1 MLLDFLALHLAWKW
15 RPSPSGNPLAFLW
28 AVAMG
33 RCVSLALAGGTLA
46 RSGEAKLPWKLLLQ
60 GTLVLSFQMPGYVSL
75 QYLYQPEGGALE
87 LAYSWGRIEVLV
99 LNYLVLGLGMLLF
112 HLLLPSGATGTEK
125 RTSASF
131 GRLIAC
137 LRPEVLRFVAMT
149 GLIVI
154 SCMGE
159 MAVPYY
165 TGKVMDLL
173 ISKKGASAFKDALYM
188 MTFFTLASATT
199 EFLCDF
205 LYNTVMNRFHTRF
218 QGSVFRSVL
227 RQEIGFFSANRTGD
241 ISSHI
246 SSGIDAMSEALSHDL
261 SLLMWYLLRGVCYY
275 AMMLWISVPLTFFIT
290 VALLFILLLPK
301 LTGSYYQ
308 NLAMQVQESLAKAN
322 EVAMETFQAISTVR
336 SFANEDGAAQRY
348 EKKLEETYQ
357 LNKKE
362 AVAYGASLGV
372 PEILQLILKV
382 GILYYGGHLV
392 TQGKLSG
399 GALVTFVLQESE
411 LSTVMQVLVRS
422 YPSVQKAVGSSEKAF
437 QYMDRTPQI
446 KASGT
451 LAPANLKGHMK
462 LENIWFSYPSNGNS
476 PVLKGVSL
484 ELIPGTVTAL
494 VGPSGSGKS
503 TVVALLQRF
512 YEPDQ
517 GQVVLD
523 DENLS
528 EYEHHFLHQKVA
540 LVSQNPILFARS
552 LRANVAYGL
561 EDQSQEKVIQATQRV
576 GIHRFISTM
585 SHGYDTSAGE
595 SGKLISGGQ
604 KQAIA
609 LARALIRNPTVL
621 ILDDATSALDAES
634 QQQLEKEI
642 YDGEARGS
650 RSVLLISHR
659 LRNVKRANLIL
670 VMEDGEIREKGTYRE
685 LEDKKGLFWQLLQKQ
700 PNGAEGGRNSSP
712 NGNNRH

>member
-1 MLLDFLALHLAWKW
+1 ME
-15 RPSPSGNPLAFLW
+15 R
-28 AVAMG
+28 
-33 RCVSLALAGGTLA
+33 
-46 RSGEAKLPWKLLLQ
+46 AKD
-60 GTLVLSFQMPGYVSL
+60 G
-75 QYLYQPEGGALE
+75 
-87 LAYSWGRIEVLV
+87 
-99 LNYLVLGLGMLLF
+99 
-112 HLLLPSGATGTEK
+112 
-125 RTSASF
+125 
-131 GRLIAC
+131 
-137 LRPEVLRFVAMT
+137 
-149 GLIVI
+149 
-154 SCMGE
+154 
-159 MAVPYY
+159 
-165 TGKVMDLL
+165 VM
-173 ISKKGASAFKDALYM
+173 I
-188 MTFFTLASATT
+188 
-199 EFLCDF
+199 
-205 LYNTVMNRFHTRF
+205 
-218 QGSVFRSVL
+218 
-227 RQEIGFFSANRTGD
+227 GD
-241 ISSHI
+241 ITSHI

-308 NLAMQVQESLAKAN
+308 VTKEWDSSKVPSSPAQGNLAMQVQESLAKAN

-372 PEILQLILKV
+372 PE
-382 GILYYGGHLV
+382 
-392 TQGKLSG
+392 
-399 GALVTFVLQESE
+399 
-411 LSTVMQVLVRS
+411 VLVRS

-462 LENIWFSYPSNGNS
+462 LENVWFSYPTNGNS
-476 PVLKGVSL
+476 PVLK
-484 ELIPGTVTAL
+484 
-494 VGPSGSGKS
+494 VG
-503 TVVALLQRF
+503 
-512 YEPDQ
+512 
-517 GQVVLD
+517 
-523 DENLS
+523 
-528 EYEHHFLHQKVA
+528 
-540 LVSQNPILFARS
+540 
-552 LRANVAYGL
+552 
-561 EDQSQEKVIQATQRV
+561 
-576 GIHRFISTM
+576 
-585 SHGYDTSAGE
+585 AGE

-700 PNGAEGGRNSSP
+700 PNGAEGGRNSIP